1 MKKQHLFTINVD
13 LVKQLHQ
20 HVPRGRRSQF
30 VETAIRNRL
39 NNEEEFEKHDLSDRE
54 VMRLLYGRL
63 HERTDAAAEM
73 MRIFLREELS

>member
-30 VETAIRNRL
+30 VETAIRNKL
-39 NNEEEFEKHDLSDRE
+39 KNEEEFKVQEISDRQLMA
-54 VMRLLYGRL
+54 VLHSRLSQRN
-63 HERTDAAAEM
+63 DASAEM
-73 MRIFLREELS
+73 MKVFLLEELK